1 MCCISWA
8 YNHHH
13 HHHHHHRHHHH
24 LFYHLTRHTMLPA
37 CTRPNSLWQT
47 LLQVVVLI
55 VLVVLL
61 LVVVVVVVAQ
71 QNTLYYYTSSNLT
84 RETWVYSI
92 EGSFYHY
99 AREAVTRRSE
109 PPLIVPP
116 YNILLERNRA
126 EWSFLR
132 TEDNDDEAE
141 DKYDDETKGFASVIA
156 GTYDIIYENEVRVNV
171 AENVPRTSK

>member
-61 LVVVVVVVAQ
+61 LVVVVVAQ

-132 TEDNDDEAE
+132 TYACPFLLNYFVKNYIPLSSFFLKKESSISFLGS
-141 DKYDDETKGFASVIA
+141 YRFISCL
-156 GTYDIIYENEVRVNV
+156 
-171 AENVPRTSK
+171 